1 MRRNRQQQA
10 GGSAGAGPGGG
21 GSAYVVGMIR
31 TCIDSLSTQGEGVCL
46 DGVEPKC
53 AYAMLCMLLGITR
66 SVYSGTLCP
75 TIFT

>member
-1 MRRNRQQQA
+1 MRRNRQQGRGQRSRGQQA
-10 GGSAGAGPGGG
+10 AGEVRT
-21 GSAYVVGMIR
+21 YVVGMIR

-66 SVYSGTLCP
+66 SVYLSLRRE
-75 TIFT
+75 